1 MFPDWPELS
10 IWLDIWHLIRRLS
23 VGYATDANAL
33 YATFMSR
40 LNHCIYKWDLED
52 VEALIAAKKYKLE
65 AMHVENQTDDVF
77 CHIKSSELAMRC
89 RRTTRGVEETT
100 RLISQLIQSLDGDK
114 GRDTQG
120 VPLINSER
128 MAEIWKQ

>member
-23 VGYATDANAL
+23 VGYTTDANAL

-65 AMHVENQTDDVF
+65 AMHVENQTNSMMFFATSRAVNWP
-77 CHIKSSELAMRC
+77 CAVGERLEVLRRPPASS
-89 RRTTRGVEETT
+89 
-100 RLISQLIQSLDGDK
+100 
-114 GRDTQG
+114 
-120 VPLINSER
+120 PN
-128 MAEIWKQ
+128 